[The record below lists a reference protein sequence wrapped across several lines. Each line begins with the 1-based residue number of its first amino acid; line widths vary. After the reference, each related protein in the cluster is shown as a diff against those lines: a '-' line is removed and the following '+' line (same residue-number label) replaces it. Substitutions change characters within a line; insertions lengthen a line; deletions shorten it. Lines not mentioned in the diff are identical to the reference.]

1 MLDFLS
7 FSYSSHDFVEESQDN
22 TRHCECACNEKRI
35 VKKVSITVKQ
45 TSRDVLDNFF
55 VRQPWT
61 LQYWKGNIIQR
72 NIDYLSK
79 TNPDYLLHV
88 RYTVVSL

>member
-7 FSYSSHDFVEESQDN
+7 FSYSSHDVVEESQDN

-55 VRQPWT
+55 IRQPWT
-61 LQYWKGNIIQR
+61 LQYWKGNII
-72 NIDYLSK
+72 
-79 TNPDYLLHV
+79 LLHV
-88 RYTVVSL
+88 RYTGVSL